1 MVCTP
6 QDLKISLQV
15 TQIEFSC
22 NLRTILVLS
31 LLAVL
36 PVVRSVLATND
47 ETEGLSQEVLEGGP

>member
-15 TQIEFSC
+15 TQIEFPR
-22 NLRTILVLS
+22 NLRTILVLR

-47 ETEGLSQEVLEGGP
+47 KTEGLSQEVLEEGP

>member
-22 NLRTILVLS
+22 NLRTILVLN

-47 ETEGLSQEVLEGGP
+47 ETEGLSQEVLEEGP